1 MRLKGSLTH
10 IITVSALISTNKLSD
25 VLLDTTVLDNS
36 RFPLDFP
43 DSSYYC
49 ECIMMD
55 V

>member
-1 MRLKGSLTH
+1 MGLKGSLTP

-25 VLLDTTVLDNS
+25 VSLDTTVPDDS
-36 RFPLDFP
+36 RFPFDFP
-43 DSSYYC
+43 DSSYYS